1 MMKHFLKG
9 AAVTA
14 AMMIVLMGVSIFCNM
29 QGMEL
34 NTLIFAPAAG
44 ACSILIYNAWI
55 QKENK
60 EENREN

>member
-14 AMMIVLMGVSIFCNM
+14 VILIVLMGLSIFCNM

-34 NTLIFAPAAG
+34 NTLITGPAAG
-44 ACSILIYNAWI
+44 ACGMFIYNAWI